1 MRLRWHSG
9 RQVLLMPR
17 KKIIFAIV
25 EGPSDEEALAV
36 IMSRIYD
43 RNSVYFH
50 ILHHDL
56 TSEFGVEPNNVV
68 SKVGDLVKSYARQN
82 PFKQSDF
89 YQIIH
94 IVDMDGAFVSNDVI
108 VEDES
113 HEKPNYSETEIR
125 TKNKSGIEER
135 NRRKR
140 ENLNRLSA
148 THTIWKIPY
157 SIYYMS
163 CNLDHALY
171 GKLNST
177 DAEKEQDAFQ
187 FAKRYRNDI
196 SSFLKFINESDF
208 SVIGDYAASWK
219 YIKEEYHSLERH
231 TNLGICFD
239 KVVQEESGK

>member
-89 YQIIH
+89 Y
-94 IVDMDGAFVSNDVI
+94 
-108 VEDES
+108 
-113 HEKPNYSETEIR
+113 
-125 TKNKSGIEER
+125 
-135 NRRKR
+135 
-140 ENLNRLSA
+140 
-148 THTIWKIPY
+148 
-157 SIYYMS
+157 
-163 CNLDHALY
+163 
-171 GKLNST
+171 
-177 DAEKEQDAFQ
+177 
-187 FAKRYRNDI
+187 
-196 SSFLKFINESDF
+196 
-208 SVIGDYAASWK
+208 
-219 YIKEEYHSLERH
+219 
-231 TNLGICFD
+231 
-239 KVVQEESGK
+239 